1 MARLSGRRVVVT
13 GGTGFIGAHTAAA
26 LADEGAD
33 VCLLDIAPLRD
44 ESAYVL
50 RGHSP
55 QVSIGGANDWAQ
67 LLACVKAFAAD
78 EIVHLGAIG
87 DPAPLHRN
95 PQLAL
100 TVNLQATVNV
110 LEAARLLGV
119 HRVVYFS
126 SIGVLPSVR
135 YEPIDAAH
143 PVLLPGEGP
152 GSGAYGASKVAGE
165 AFCFAYRQSYGV
177 DFAVIRPS
185 AVYGLGMRHPIF
197 VKPMVEGSVRGE
209 PVRLTHGGAF
219 PRDYTY
225 VGDVASLAVAL
236 VAADALDTRIFY
248 GATGRAL
255 VTGRELADA
264 VSQVVEGADIEIED
278 ALTPDDRLEL
288 RGRGVLSVEANE
300 RELGWLPRFTLEEG
314 LREYAEAYRLY
325 CESAVRSA

>member
-1 MARLSGRRVVVT
+1 VGL
-13 GGTGFIGAHTAAA
+13 
-26 LADEGAD
+26 
-33 VCLLDIAPLRD
+33 
-44 ESAYVL
+44 
-50 RGHSP
+50 
-55 QVSIGGANDWAQ
+55 GGANSWAQ
-67 LLACVKAFAAD
+67 LPACVTSFAAD

-110 LEAARLLGV
+110 LEAARLLELR
-119 HRVVYFS
+119 RVVYFS

-143 PVLLPGEGP
+143 PVLLPTEGP
-152 GSGAYGASKVAGE
+152 GSGAYGASKIAGE

-177 DFAVIRPS
+177 DFAVVRPS

-197 VKPMVEGSVRGE
+197 VKPMVEGAVRGE
-209 PVRLTHGGAF
+209 TVRLEHGGAF
-219 PRDYTY
+219 PRDYTH

-236 VAADALDTRIFY
+236 LDAAELETRIFY

-255 VTGRELADA
+255 VTGRELAAA
-264 VSQVVEGADIEIED
+264 VSRVVDGADIEIED
-278 ALTPDDRLEL
+278 ALTPEDRLEL
-288 RGRGVLSVEANE
+288 RGRGVLSIEPNE
-300 RELGWLPRFTLEEG
+300 RELDWRPRFTLAEG

-325 CESAVRSA
+325 LASQP

>member
-1 MARLSGRRVVVT
+1 MARLTGRRIVVT
-13 GGTGFIGAHTAAA
+13 GGSGFIGAHAAAA
-26 LADEGAD
+26 LAADGAEI
-33 VCLLDIAPLRD
+33 CLLDVAPLRD

-50 RGHSP
+50 RDRDP
-55 QVSIGGANDWAQ
+55 RVSLGGANDWAQ
-67 LLACVKAFAAD
+67 ILGCVREFDATD
-78 EIVHLGAIG
+78 IVHLGAIG

-100 TVNLQATVNV
+100 TVNLQGTVNV
-110 LEAARLLGV
+110 LEAARLFGLR
-119 HRVVYFS
+119 RVVYFS
-126 SIGVLPSVR
+126 SIGVLPAVQ

-165 AFCFAYRQSYGV
+165 AFCFAYRKSYGV

-209 PVRLTHGGAF
+209 PVRLAHGGTF

-225 VGDVASLAVAL
+225 VGDLASLTVAL
-236 VAADALDTRIFY
+236 VEADELETRIFY
-248 GATGRAL
+248 GATGRPL
-255 VTGRELADA
+255 VTGRDLAGA
-264 VSQVVEGADIEIED
+264 VARVIEGADIRIAD
-278 ALTPDDRLEL
+278 ALTPEDELEL

-300 RELGWLPRFTLEEG
+300 RELGWRPRYVLEDG
-314 LREYAEAYRLY
+314 LRAYADDYRSYLAAI
-325 CESAVRSA
+325 S